1 MEDLVYTEKRPGT
14 LRYKDYVPMAHN
26 SEVIIIR
33 TEVMK
38 PLGQTAHALRT
49 MFLAL

>member
-1 MEDLVYTEKRPGT
+1 MGDLVCTEKRLGT
-14 LRYKDYVPMAHN
+14 LLYKDYVPMAHN

-38 PLGQTAHALRT
+38 PLGQTAHALLI